1 MVSFA
6 DGTPGVL
13 QARGFYALAPGLQF
27 LAVLVGAVQAS
38 RTGWIIALLSVAG
51 LATVGWW
58 QALARKRLI
67 GDIPTSKIASAA
79 QGYVE
84 LQGTGRPFPDNP
96 VRSPVSGLPC
106 LWFRYTREEK
116 DADGKWRVVERQ
128 QSDVSFILDDGSGH
142 CLIDPDGAEIV
153 AHRREQSTRKDVRIT
168 EWKLI
173 ERDPIYALG
182 DFKTYGGHHLELD
195 PRDDLIAVLD
205 DWKKD
210 PVALRQRF
218 DLDGDGEISVE
229 EWELVRLAAR
239 RQVSRHHREM
249 RQQADSHVLRQP
261 KNGRSYLISSLNPD
275 QLARRF
281 TLWSAFHLAAFFFA
295 LASMPWAWWNF
306 A

>member
-1 MVSFA
+1 MTFDDA
-6 DGTPGVL
+6 TPATL
-13 QARGFYALAPGLQF
+13 QGRGFYSVAPGLQF
-27 LAVLVGAVQAS
+27 LAVFVGVAQGS
-38 RTGWIIALLSVAG
+38 RTAWIFALLSIAG
-51 LATVGWW
+51 LAAVGWW

-67 GDIPTSKIASAA
+67 GDLPTSRIASAA

-116 DADGKWRVVERQ
+116 DGDGNWRMVERK

-142 CLIDPDGAEIV
+142 CLIDPDGAEII

-195 PRDDLIAVLD
+195 SRDDLIAVLNE
-205 DWKKD
+205 WKKD

-218 DLDGDGEISVE
+218 DLDGDGEISAA
-229 EWELVRLAAR
+229 EWDLVRVAAR
-239 RQVSRHHREM
+239 REVNRHHREM
-249 RQQADSHVLRQP
+249 RQLADSHVLRQP
-261 KNGRSYLISSLNPD
+261 KSGRNYLISSLNPN

-281 TLWSAFHLAAFFFA
+281 AHWSVFHLAVFFVA
-295 LASMPWAWWNF
+295 LATIPWAWWNF
-306 A
+306 D